1 MAAGSTPSGP
11 DPSRRALL
19 FGRRA
24 AVAPLRP
31 PWALDEN
38 DFLDAC
44 TACNACVEA
53 CPERVLVRG
62 AGGRPVFDPRLGECT
77 FCGQCEGACTPR
89 ALDRSRSDA
98 STSEAPWTLKAL
110 VGDPCLPRHG
120 VVCSSCRDVCPE
132 RAIAFPLTAR
142 VPLPDVDTTR
152 CTGCGACVGVC
163 PTQAIALSGRALS
176 VHPTE
181 IA

>member
-1 MAAGSTPSGP
+1 MARGP

-31 PWALDEN
+31 PWALHEN

-44 TACNACVEA
+44 TACGACVDR
-53 CPERVLVRG
+53 CPERVLARD
-62 AGGRPVFDPRLGECT
+62 AGGRPVVDPRLGECT
-77 FCGQCEGACTPR
+77 FCGECEHACTPR
-89 ALDRSRSDA
+89 ALDRASSD
-98 STSEAPWTLKAL
+98 EPWTLKAL
-110 VGDPCLPRHG
+110 VADSCLPRRG

-142 VPLPDVDTTR
+142 VPLPTIDPAR

-163 PTQAIALSGRALS
+163 PTQAIALSACAA
-176 VHPTE
+176 HPERTE
-181 IA
+181 TA

>member
-1 MAAGSTPSGP
+1 MAAP
-11 DPSRRALL
+11 DRFRRALL

-24 AVAPLRP
+24 ATAPLRP

-44 TACNACVEA
+44 TACNACVDR

-62 AGGRPVFDPRLGECT
+62 ADGRPMFDARLGECT
-77 FCGQCEGACTPR
+77 FCADCEHVCAPR
-89 ALDRSRSDA
+89 ALDRSA
-98 STSEAPWTLKAL
+98 TNEPWALKASIA
-110 VGDPCLPRHG
+110 DACLPRHG

-142 VPLPDVDTTR
+142 VPLPTIDAAR

-163 PTQAIALSGRALS
+163 PAQAIALSA
-176 VHPTE
+176 HATE
-181 IA
+181 AA

>member
-1 MAAGSTPSGP
+1 MAAP
-11 DPSRRALL
+11 DRFRRALL
-19 FGRRA
+19 FGRCA
-24 AVAPLRP
+24 ATAPLRP

-44 TACNACVEA
+44 TACNACVDR

-62 AGGRPVFDPRLGECT
+62 ANGRPVFDARLGECT
-77 FCGQCEGACTPR
+77 FCGDCEHVCAPR
-89 ALDRSRSDA
+89 ALDRSA
-98 STSEAPWTLKAL
+98 TNEPWALKASIA
-110 VGDPCLPRHG
+110 DACLPRHG

-142 VPLPDVDTTR
+142 VPLPTLEPER

-163 PTQAIALSGRALS
+163 PAQAISLSA
-176 VHPTE
+176 HATE

>member
-1 MAAGSTPSGP
+1 MSAAP
-11 DPSRRALL
+11 DSSRRALL

-44 TACNACVEA
+44 TTCDACVQR

-62 AGGRPVFDPRLGECT
+62 AGGHPVFDPHLGECT
-77 FCGQCEGACTPR
+77 FCGECESACEPR
-89 ALDRSRSDA
+89 ALDRTRRDDA
-98 STSEAPWTLKAL
+98 WSLRAVA
-110 VGDPCLPRHG
+110 GDACLPRHG
-120 VVCSSCRDVCPE
+120 VVCSSCRDACPE
-132 RAIAFPLTAR
+132 RAIAFPLTTR
-142 VPLPDVDTTR
+142 VPLPAIDTAH

-163 PTQAIALSGRALS
+163 PVDAISLVARA
-176 VHPTE
+176 TE
-181 IA
+181 AA